1 MEKKAALRSAK
12 VLVVDDEEA
21 LRNAIAEYLRTCG
34 FEVVDCDGCES
45 AMKALGRF
53 RPDAA
58 VLDYSLRDG
67 NALVLLDQ
75 LKHID
80 PLTSVIILTGYGT
93 IELAVEAIKKGA
105 ENFLTKPIELA
116 TLRILIERTL
126 GTQAATR
133 NQAATRVQHMKRSVD
148 PFLGIS
154 SAIRN
159 LREQAQRV
167 VTSESPILIQGETGT
182 GKTVLAKWIH
192 AQGSRRNGPF
202 VDLNCA
208 TFSRELL
215 ESELFGFERGAFT
228 GALSPKPGLFEVA
241 HQGTLLLD
249 EIGDLDPRIQPKLL
263 KVIEE
268 KQLRRIGDV
277 RDRTVDARLIAATNQ
292 ELLHLVEE
300 KRFRSDL
307 YFRVS
312 TIPIR
317 IPPLRDRKQD
327 LPMLSEF
334 LLERSAVEIGRS
346 GIRLSDDAMDRLAA
360 YHWPGNIREL
370 KNVLERAVLFSEG
383 DVVGPSNLQFEMHRD
398 AESGLSTRMT
408 LLEMEKSLILAV
420 LREEHGKVPRAAE
433 RLGIPRSSLYQ
444 KIKAY
449 GIVAGPSPEQSVGML

>member
-12 VLVVDDEEA
+12 VLVVDDEEV
-21 LRNAIAEYLRTCG
+21 LRNAIAEYLRNCG

-45 AMKALGRF
+45 ALKTLGRF

-75 LKHID
+75 LKLID

-93 IELAVEAIKKGA
+93 IELAVEVIKKGA

-116 TLRILIERTL
+116 TLGVLLERSVR
-126 GTQAATR
+126 TQAATR
-133 NQAATRVQHMKRSVD
+133 NQFATRVQHLKRSVD

-159 LREQAQRV
+159 LHEQAQRV
-167 VTSESPILIQGETGT
+167 VASESPILIQGETGT

-192 AQGSRRNGPF
+192 AQGPRRDGPF

-208 TFSRELL
+208 TFSRDLL

-228 GALSPKPGLFEVA
+228 GALNPKPGLFEVA

-249 EIGDLDPRIQPKLL
+249 EIGDLDPLIQPKLL
-263 KVIEE
+263 KVLEE

-277 RDRTVDARLIAATNQ
+277 RDRTVDSRLIAATNQ

-327 LPMLSEF
+327 VPMLSQF

-346 GIRLSDDAMDRLAA
+346 GIQLSDDAMDRLAA

-383 DVVGPSNLQFEMHRD
+383 DVVRPANLQFEMHPD
-398 AESGLSTRMT
+398 AEGGLSTRMT

-444 KIKAY
+444 KIKTY
-449 GIVAGPSPEQSVGML
+449 GLVANSSPQ